1 MQIVIPN
8 IKSQSLILGFSNVNN
23 QHRDLI
29 NHPLLIFKYYICK
42 NQKHRKNYKWLESYI
57 LVKKKDLTLLWVGG
71 GNFTPLHPAY
81 PYWFSLNNSEILK
94 SVTH

>member
-57 LVKKKDLTLLWVGG
+57 LVKKKDLTLLSVGG
-71 GNFTPLHPAY
+71 GVILPLSTPPTRIGFPLITQKY
-81 PYWFSLNNSEILK
+81 
-94 SVTH
+94 